1 MEQSRTDP
9 RGRIWTARILIAAVF
24 FINVMCAV
32 QFIVQPADF
41 APAYQLEGA
50 AGIVV
55 TQSIGICFLMWN
67 ATYPPIIARPERYR
81 VLFGVVLAQ
90 QIIGLIGESLLFA
103 SLGPGLELLGS
114 SILRFIAFDGGGL
127 VLLAIAFVLT
137 RTGKPQQRTSA

>member
-1 MEQSRTDP
+1 MEQSRAYP
-9 RGRIWTARILIAAVF
+9 RGRIWTGRVLVAVVF

-67 ATYPPIIARPERYR
+67 ATYPPVIAHPERYR

-90 QIIGLIGESLLFA
+90 QVIGLVGESLLLVSF
-103 SLGPGLELLGS
+103 GPGLEQLAS
-114 SILRFIAFDGGGL
+114 SLVRFIVFDGGGL
-127 VLLAIAFVLT
+127 VLLAIAFFLT
-137 RTGKPQQRTSA
+137 RTPSASTEKRN